1 MCVYVGLCYFMVS
14 MMRPIAYVAL
24 FSLQRV
30 EERRKDE
37 SLVRN
42 VIERHADVAADPA
55 FVEDI
60 LKQAEKEK
68 DKMQRKV
75 L

>member
-1 MCVYVGLCYFMVS
+1 MGLCYFMVS